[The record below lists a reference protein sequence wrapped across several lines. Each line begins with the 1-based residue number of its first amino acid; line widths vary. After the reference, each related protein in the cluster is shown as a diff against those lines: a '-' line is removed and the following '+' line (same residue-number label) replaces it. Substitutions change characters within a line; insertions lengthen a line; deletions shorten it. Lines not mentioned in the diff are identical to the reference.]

1 MKQIEHRLAAGFT
14 LVVSLLTYIVTLA
27 PSVSFW
33 DCGEFITCSVTLGI
47 PHPPGA
53 PLFLIIGKI
62 FSMFPFGSDMAHR
75 INLISALSSALTIMI
90 LYLIIAR
97 LIKEFIGNPDTLNKK
112 LSVYGGGIIGALTFA
127 FTDTFWFNAVEA
139 EVYALSMLLM
149 AVCLWLA
156 FKWMDNFKEYSSM
169 KYLIGCMYLF
179 GLAVGVHLLNLLV
192 IPTIF
197 LLVFFYDRKLAYNF
211 ALIAPA
217 LFLVFGFIIPLFGAI
232 SGFTSYPGFLIWIG
246 AFFVIILL
254 YFVNKNMDVN
264 YKLWVVVSILLF
276 VGISTYVMIYIRAKL
291 GPVINEND
299 PSNIERFISYWNR
312 EQYGKESL
320 IMTILPRDAPMWAY
334 QIKKMYLRYFAWNF
348 IGKGVTLGPDKFIAE
363 SFSPRGLYYLPFILG
378 LFGLWYHFKQDW
390 RRAFAILTMFIFTGL
405 ALVIYLNQPDPQPRE
420 RDYVYVGSF
429 FAYSIWIGI
438 GIAGMLRY
446 ASRYF
451 KKSVNSQKL
460 AFAGILVLGILMGPV
475 IEFKHNFHEHDRR
488 GNYMA
493 WDYSHNILESCEPDG
508 IIFTNGD
515 NDTFPLW
522 YLQEVDGVRKDVTVV
537 NLSLLNTPWYIKQLK
552 YGNPGAPISLTDE
565 QIKYVNYIEWN
576 EQIMR
581 YPVEAELY
589 NSYIQDVHEIFG
601 LKEISIDTTFSF
613 PLKPTII
620 LSAGQPGLRVQDYMI
635 EHIIRENKWRRPIYI
650 AMTVSPENKIGLEP
664 YLRIDGLALK
674 LVPFETQGY
683 KYLSV
688 DRLTNN
694 ILGKFKYRGLNNP
707 EIYYNKQKKDLLQNV
722 RLTFITAANFYMSN
736 NMPEEAVQILDD
748 MQERI
753 PDEIIPY
760 PDYAVH
766 LQIGQLYH
774 SAGKDEKLIEIL
786 EKALR
791 RNDAN
796 KETLMLAAQ
805 YYGVLLKNTDRMIEI
820 CEGILKEN
828 PYDHEVYSIL
838 INVFRGNK
846 DYPEAINYLRE
857 WLTHNPGDE
866 NAQNMIKDLEQLSA
880 AADTS
885 RIK

>member
-14 LVVSLLTYIVTLA
+14 FVVSFLTYIITLA

-33 DCGEFITCSVTLGI
+33 DCGEFIACSVTLGI

-62 FSMFPFGSDMAHR
+62 FSMFPFGSDIAHR
-75 INLISALSSALTIMI
+75 INIISALSSALTVMI

-97 LIKEFIGNPDTLNKK
+97 LIKEFTGSPDTLNKK
-112 LSVYGGGIIGALTFA
+112 LSIYGGGIIGALTFA

-139 EVYALSMLLM
+139 EVYALSMLLT
-149 AVCLWLA
+149 ALCLWLV
-156 FKWMDNFKEYSSM
+156 FKWMDNFKELSSI
-169 KYLIGCMYLF
+169 KCLIGCLYLF

-197 LLVFFYDRKLAYNF
+197 LLVFFYNRKLAYNF
-211 ALIAPA
+211 ALIVPA

-232 SGFTSYPGFLIWIG
+232 LGVTSYPGVGIWIT
-246 AFFVIILL
+246 AIFIFILL
-254 YFVNKNMDVN
+254 YFVNKRLVLN

-276 VGISTYVMIYIRAKL
+276 VGISTYVMIYIRANL

-320 IMTILPRDAPMWAY
+320 IMTILPRKAPLWAY
-334 QIKKMYLRYFAWNF
+334 QIEKMYLRYFAWNF
-348 IGKGVTLGPDKFIAE
+348 MGKGTTLGPDRYIVE
-363 SFSPRGLYYLPFILG
+363 TFSTKGLYYMPLILG
-378 LFGLWYHFKQDW
+378 LFGVWYHFKRDW
-390 RRAFAILTMFIFTGL
+390 RRAFAILTMFTFTGI
-405 ALVIYLNQPDPQPRE
+405 AIVIYLNQTDPQPRE

-429 FAYSIWIGI
+429 FAYSIWIGV
-438 GIAGMLRY
+438 GIAGMIQY

-460 AFAGILVLGILMGPV
+460 AFAGILGLGIIMGPAV
-475 IEFKHNFHEHDRR
+475 EFNHNFHEHDRR

-522 YLQEVDGVRKDVTVV
+522 YLQEVEGIRKDVAVI

-552 YGNPGAPISLTDE
+552 YGDPGAPISLSDE
-565 QIKYVNYIEWN
+565 EIKNAKPEIVPELTR
-576 EQIMR
+576 Q
-581 YPVEAELY
+581 YPVPADVY
-589 NSYIQDVHEIFG
+589 NLYIQDVHEVFG
-601 LKEISIDTTFSF
+601 LKEISRDTTFSF
-613 PLKPTII
+613 TLRPTIRDQF
-620 LSAGQPGLRVQDYMI
+620 GVQWWRVQDYMI

-650 AMTVSPENKIGLEP
+650 AMTVAPENKIGLEP

-674 LVPFETQGY
+674 LVPFSTQNY
-683 KYLSV
+683 QNLAI
-688 DRLTNN
+688 DRLTANV
-694 ILGKFKYRGLNNP
+694 LEKFKYRGLDNP
-707 EIYYNKQKKDLLQNV
+707 DIYYNKQKKDLLQNV
-722 RLTFITAANFYMSN
+722 RVAFITAANFYILN
-736 NMPEEAVQILDD
+736 KMPEEAVQILDD

-760 PDYAVH
+760 PSYDIH
-766 LQIGQLYH
+766 LQIGQMYH
-774 SAGKDEKLIEIL
+774 ASGKTY
-786 EKALR
+786 R
-791 RNDAN
+791 
-796 KETLMLAAQ
+796 T
-805 YYGVLLKNTDRMIEI
+805 IEI
-820 CEGILKEN
+820 CEKILEEN
-828 PYDHEVYSIL
+828 PFNPTVYSLL
-838 INVFRGNK
+838 IGVLRENK
-846 DYPEAINYLRE
+846 NYPEAIHYLQE
-857 WLTHNPGDE
+857 WLTQYPDDN
-866 NAQNMIKDLEQLSA
+866 NAKTMLKDLEQLSA